1 MKIIIAVL
9 LIFILV
15 AAAACNSSQAGTVTS
30 TVSSS
35 TKSTTGSTANTATST
50 NGSTTE
56 VVYDENDINSEVTT
70 SEVTYVNLNGTS
82 ISVSGQGAAVDG
94 SILTITAAGTY
105 DISGTLSDGQ
115 IRVYTN
121 SGEETVRLVFSGVN
135 ITCSNSAAVYVINA
149 GKTIITL
156 TEGTENY
163 LTDGDTYV
171 IENTAENEP
180 NAAIFSNDDLTIN
193 GSGSLTVNANYNNGI
208 QSKDDLKITG
218 GRITVNAVNDAL
230 KGKDSVAIKDGVIA
244 LTAGNDG
251 IQASNDQD
259 TAQGYAVIE
268 GGTLSVTAGADGIQ
282 AETNV
287 TVSGGNITIKSG
299 GGSANSSDKSGWG
312 NWGPGGNQTS
322 ETSSTSAKGIKAAV
336 AIIIQGGTI
345 KIDSSDDS
353 LNANGS
359 LTICGGNVTMSS
371 GDDGMHANN
380 TLAISG
386 GEVNITNSY
395 EGIESTEI
403 TISAG
408 NIHIVA
414 SDDGI
419 NGAGGVD
426 GSAINSRPGQNNFN
440 EAGDCSLN
448 IAGGYLYVNANGDGL
463 DVNGPITM
471 TAGTVIVDG
480 PTNDGNGALDYTGSF
495 KITGGILVAAGSSG
509 MAMAPGTASTQYS
522 VMYNYSSAKAAG
534 TLFHLETA
542 DGTEILTFAPA
553 KSYESVVI
561 CSPLLENGT
570 EYIIY
575 SGGSS
580 GGTVTDGVYSGGT
593 YTPGT
598 EVTSF
603 MLSSTVTSL
612 GTSSG
617 TGGGMAPP
625 GGGRR

>member
-1 MKIIIAVL
+1 MKKIIAVL

-15 AAAACNSSQAGTVTS
+15 AAAACSGSQAGTVTS

-35 TKSTTGSTANTATST
+35 TKSTTGSTANTATGT

-56 VVYDENDINSEVTT
+56 VVYDDNDINSEVTT
-70 SEVTYVNLNGTS
+70 SEVTCVNLNGTS

-115 IRVYTN
+115 IRIYTN

-171 IENTAENEP
+171 IENTADNEP

-259 TAQGYAVIE
+259 AAQGYAVIE
-268 GGTLSVTAGADGIQ
+268 GSTLSVTAGADGIQ

-287 TVSGGNITIKSG
+287 TVSGGNITI
-299 GGSANSSDKSGWG
+299 A
-312 NWGPGGNQTS
+312 
-322 ETSSTSAKGIKAAV
+322 
-336 AIIIQGGTI
+336 
-345 KIDSSDDS
+345 
-353 LNANGS
+353 
-359 LTICGGNVTMSS
+359 S
-371 GDDGMHANN
+371 GDDGMHAA
-380 TLAISG
+380 TSVTISG
-386 GEVNITNSY
+386 GDINIIKAY
-395 EGIESTEI
+395 EGIESMAI

-408 NIHIVA
+408 SIHLVS

-426 GSAINSRPGQNNFN
+426 GSAIIGRPGQNNFSGTGN
-440 EAGDCSLN
+440 CSLT
-448 IAGGYLYVNANGDGL
+448 ISGGFLYLNADGDGL
-463 DVNGPITM
+463 DINGPITM

-522 VMYNYSSAKAAG
+522 VMYNYSSGQAAG

-561 CSPLLENGT
+561 SSSLLKNGT
-570 EYIIY
+570 EYVIY

-580 GGTVTDGVYSGGT
+580 SGTVTDGVYAGGT

-603 MLSSTVTSL
+603 TISSTVTSL

-625 GGGRR
+625 GDGRRR